1 MLANPGYFMIF
12 EDKLFK
18 TTTIDPEQQKPP

>member
-12 EDKLFK
+12 QDKLFK